1 MRFNLVLRTI
11 IVSYVRIALALLMNV
26 FNPTLDSLTDGIL
39 FFISII
45 LSVLIAY
52 GTILLASLLL
62 NNSNKIMG
70 KNRKIE

>member
-1 MRFNLVLRTI
+1 VRFNLVLRTI